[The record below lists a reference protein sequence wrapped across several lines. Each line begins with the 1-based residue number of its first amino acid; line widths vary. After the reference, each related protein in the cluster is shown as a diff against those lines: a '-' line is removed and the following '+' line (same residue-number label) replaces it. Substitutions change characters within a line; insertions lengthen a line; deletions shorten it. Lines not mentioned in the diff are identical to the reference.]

1 MDSHQKVI
9 LDIEKKLKATI
20 EGTVTKTIKEADA
33 EKTKFMNVSE
43 KVTELSQKIND
54 YMKKFDEIKDEMSD
68 NSKRFEGYQSQVE
81 TKKLEIKALESE
93 IENIQL
99 VEKRHQKVQ
108 AEVIE
113 DRKRVTNQVE
123 ALRNLSKALKD
134 QLKNLEAAS
143 S

>member
-81 TKKLEIKALESE
+81 TKKLEIKALETE
-93 IENIQL
+93 IENI
-99 VEKRHQKVQ
+99 
-108 AEVIE
+108 
-113 DRKRVTNQVE
+113 
-123 ALRNLSKALKD
+123 
-134 QLKNLEAAS
+134 
-143 S
+143 